1 VEDSN
6 TGPSLVFIFG
16 PAAVGKMTV
25 GQALQKLTGFRLLY
39 NHLVVDLVTEF
50 FDFGTPGFQRL
61 ARPFTLQIIEAC
73 ADQGVGLII
82 THGLLFDSASA
93 AEILREWSAPY
104 RLAGGAVC
112 HVELS
117 APLEVR
123 LQRNKSEN
131 RRRHKKLNWATEQH
145 LREMESWGR
154 WHSLGELPS
163 GDRHLII
170 DNSELPAEDAAQ
182 RIVQAF
188 SLQVRPSPAPEPQ
201 G

>member
-1 VEDSN
+1 MTEYEK
-6 TGPSLVFIFG
+6 TGPNLVFIFG

-50 FDFGTPGFQRL
+50 FDFGTPGFHRL

-73 ADQGVGLII
+73 ADEGVGLII
-82 THGLLFDSASA
+82 THGLLFDSVSASG
-93 AEILREWSAPY
+93 ILREWSAPY
-104 RLAGGAVC
+104 RQAGGAVH

-123 LQRNKSEN
+123 LQRNTSEN
-131 RRRHKKLNWATEQH
+131 RRRHRKTTWATEQH

-154 WHSLGELPS
+154 WHSLRELPTDD
-163 GDRHLII
+163 GHLII

-188 SLQVRPSPAPEPQ
+188 SLQVRTIPDT
-201 G
+201 